1 MTTCLSSPAVWRG
14 MFGHANNPPWSF
26 VVLACAGGSAHVA
39 GITVPQ
45 LSGPPAPVLPTL
57 SSGRLEAGDKET
69 EQQRSGMRTSSK
81 LQMRSLHLIGA
92 RDLGRADSET
102 IASFFEPDS
111 ATKHL
116 LECAHELPAPLR
128 RSKALSDALETFL
141 SSGSQRADSSAP
153 EVATAA
159 VAATS

>member
-26 VVLACAGGSAHVA
+26 VVVGCAGGSAHVA

-57 SSGRLEAGDKET
+57 SSGRQEAGNKET
-69 EQQRSGMRTSSK
+69 EQQRSGSK

-102 IASFFEPDS
+102 IASFFEPDL

-128 RSKALSDALETFL
+128 RSKTLSDALETFL